1 MAAPYGRM
9 IVLHVSLLAGGALI
23 IEHGA
28 PVLGVL
34 LLVALKLGYD
44 LFSLWRAQPGA
55 DGDEAQSLA
64 RRLPVAAPARASKR
78 SIT

>member
-23 IEHGA
+23 IEYGA

-44 LFSLWRAQPGA
+44 LFSLWREQPGA
-55 DGDEAQSLA
+55 DGDEAQSHA
-64 RRLPVAAPARASKR
+64 PRLPVAPARASKR

>member
-23 IEHGA
+23 INYGA
-28 PVLGVL
+28 PALGVL

-44 LFSLWRAQPGA
+44 LFSLWREQPGA
-55 DGDEAQSLA
+55 DEDGAESHAL
-64 RRLPVAAPARASKR
+64 RLPVAPARVSKR
-78 SIT
+78 SMT